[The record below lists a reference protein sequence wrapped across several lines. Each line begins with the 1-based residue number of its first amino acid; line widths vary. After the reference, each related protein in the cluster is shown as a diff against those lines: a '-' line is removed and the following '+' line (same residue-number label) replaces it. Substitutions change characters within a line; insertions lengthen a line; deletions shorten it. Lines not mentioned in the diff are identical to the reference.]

1 MSYTPQIL
9 IDNKN
14 NYPNEPALSVKQNNE
29 WQTLSWSE
37 YYDFVIKIS
46 KSLIAC
52 GIKPG
57 DKGSIY
63 SYNRKEWF
71 GCYSALQ
78 MINSA
83 SVGVYHTSSAPEV
96 EWSLAIRIQKSYLL
110 EITQMIMVIKKKC
123 QYIGSYQ

>member
-14 NYPNEPALSVKQNNE
+14 NYPDEPALSVKQSSE
-29 WQTLSWSE
+29 WNTMSWSE

-52 GIKPG
+52 GIEPG

-78 MINSA
+78 MVNSA
-83 SVGVYHTSSAPEV
+83 SVGVYHTSSASEV
-96 EWSLAIRIQKSYLL
+96 YLIYSPSSNL
-110 EITQMIMVIKKKC
+110 MI
-123 QYIGSYQ
+123 